1 MLEILK
7 FSFNPRKR
15 FPLEFKTL
23 NVCTFCDEKIIIMT
37 IKIRS
42 ASRKCG
48 IRAAAMIEILSDES
62 FDSIRNRATTEA
74 N

>member
-48 IRAAAMIEILSDES
+48 IRVAAMIENLSDES
-62 FDSIRNRATTEA
+62 MDGIRKSSYV
-74 N
+74 